1 MQEIYQ
7 KLIEVEENGESA
19 ALCIITKT
27 KGSTPLKV
35 GAKMIV
41 LETGNIVGTIGGGT
55 LEYQVI
61 KDAIAVIKNN
71 VSKTVEFNLVQDL
84 QMCCG
89 GSLEIYIEPIMQKNR
104 LIIMGAG
111 HIGKQVASYA
121 KNLHFQISLV
131 DEREE
136 IINSIQINNITKFN
150 IPHNKYLSS
159 LTFNSKTYIV
169 ICTHL
174 HDYDREILAYC
185 INKPYAYLGM
195 IGSKR
200 KVLVTRKLFQKNN
213 IASNE
218 ALDKVDM
225 PMGLNIGGENV
236 SEIALSIV
244 AKIVAV
250 KNNVSFNK
258 SEQKIINYEEENCD
272 SNGCW

>member
-1 MQEIYQ
+1 MQGIFQ
-7 KLIEVEENGESA
+7 KLIEVEENGENA

-35 GAKMIV
+35 GSKMIV
-41 LETGNIVGTIGGGT
+41 LENGKIVGTIGGGS

-61 KDAIAVIKNN
+61 KDAINVIKNN
-71 VSKTVEFNLVQDL
+71 AIRTVEYNLVQDL

-89 GSLEIYIEPIMQKNR
+89 GSLEIFIEPIMKKNK
-104 LIIMGAG
+104 LIIFGAG
-111 HIGKQVASYA
+111 HIGNQIANFA
-121 KNLHFQISLV
+121 KDLDFQISIV
-131 DEREE
+131 DERAV
-136 IINSIQINNITKFN
+136 IINSIQINNVTKYN
-150 IPHNKYLSS
+150 IPHSKFLSS
-159 LTFNSKTYIV
+159 LKFDCKTYIV

-185 INKPYAYLGM
+185 INKPNAYLGM
-195 IGSKR
+195 IGSER
-200 KVLVTRKLFQKNN
+200 KVLVTRKLFLKNN

-218 ALDKVDM
+218 ELDKVDM

-236 SEIALSIV
+236 SEIALSVV

-250 KNNVSFNK
+250 KNKVSINN
-258 SEQKIINYEEENCD
+258 SQQKLKNYAEENCD